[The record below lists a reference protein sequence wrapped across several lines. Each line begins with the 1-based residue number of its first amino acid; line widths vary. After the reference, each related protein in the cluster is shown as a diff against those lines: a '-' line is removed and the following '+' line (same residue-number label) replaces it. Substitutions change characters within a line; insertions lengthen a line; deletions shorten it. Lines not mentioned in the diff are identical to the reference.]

1 MLYILTA
8 ALGVVVARRFH
19 WIGIFAVS
27 TILAV
32 AIGVEGAIH
41 DRTLLKVLRRD
52 WEVMITLQASYAA
65 HLLWDAYGRHLM
77 ARIGR

>member
-8 ALGVVVARRFH
+8 ALGVVVARRFS
-19 WIGIFAVS
+19 WFGVFAVS
-27 TILAV
+27 TILAI

-52 WEVMITLQASYAA
+52 WEVIVTFQAAYFAYLVWDV
-65 HLLWDAYGRHLM
+65 HGRRLLARFGR
-77 ARIGR
+77 